1 MQPANCLNCS
11 QPLDQQAAY
20 CPACGQKTA
29 IHRISFHELWHD
41 VVHYFTHAD
50 KGIFHLFFQLA
61 KQPGVAAREYIQGK
75 RSKYFKPLNFWLI
88 VAGLLVFVT
97 GIFYKPNDKRS
108 QAMEQAAQRIQDP
121 VKKQQLL
128 AMATRTR
135 TVSKITGKYSNVI
148 NMIATPL
155 LTVFFWLIYS
165 KGKYNY
171 TEHLVANM
179 YFVGFIMIFYAL
191 VFFPLQSIVPPSASL
206 VILGSF
212 FLFEIIY
219 RGRAYYQFMD
229 KKGTGPMIKAYLTS
243 LLLSVIWAGL
253 TATLIF
259 LYIRGYFS

>member
-1 MQPANCLNCS
+1 MQPANCLNCG
-11 QPLDQQAAY
+11 QPLEKALLY
-20 CPACGQKTA
+20 CPACGQKAA

-50 KGIFHLFFQLA
+50 KGIFQLFVQLA
-61 KQPGVAAREYIQGK
+61 KQPGVVAREYIEGK

-88 VAGLLVFVT
+88 VAGMLVFVT

-108 QAMEQAAQRIQDP
+108 QSMEQAAQRIQNP
-121 VKKQQLL
+121 VKKQQVL
-128 AMATRTR
+128 AMAGRTR
-135 TVSKITGKYSNVI
+135 TVTKITGKYSNVI
-148 NMIATPL
+148 NMVATPL
-155 LTVFFWLIYS
+155 LTVFFWLIYY

-171 TEHLVANM
+171 IEHLVANM

-191 VFFPLQSIVPPSASL
+191 VFFPLQSIVPPSVSL
-206 VILGSF
+206 AILGAF

-219 RGRAYYQFMD
+219 RGRAYYQFMG
-229 KKGTGPMIKAYLTS
+229 KKGRRPMLKAYLTS

-253 TATLIF
+253 TATLIT